1 MAVAA
6 KTRLDRAGSE
16 KRTDPRVLRTRSLL
30 EQAFIE
36 LLDEKGF
43 QNITIQDIASR
54 ATVNRA
60 TFYAHFE
67 DKFDLLDSY
76 IRRQFNEELAEKVPL
91 EPIYTLKQLQ
101 RVIVAVME
109 FLLPMH
115 KNCSRPN
122 REQMDPVFES
132 AVQEEL
138 NKYLM
143 DWFLMAPS
151 SIVPPGLNQEVAARV
166 WSWAIFGAALQW
178 SQEARREP
186 AAEIA
191 REISIV
197 LTAGTAPDED

>member
-1 MAVAA
+1 MAVAVKA
-6 KTRLDRAGSE
+6 SSDKTGSE
-16 KRTDPRVLRTRSLL
+16 KRVDPRVMRTRSLL

-76 IRRQFNEELAEKVPL
+76 IRRRFNEELAEKVPL

-101 RVIVAVME
+101 RIIATVME
-109 FLLPMH
+109 FLLPIH

-122 REQMDPVFES
+122 REQLDPVFES

-143 DWFLMAPS
+143 DWFLMAPP
-151 SIVPPGLNQEVAARV
+151 SIVPAGLNQEVAANV

-178 SQEARREP
+178 TQEANRAP
-186 AAEIA
+186 APEVA